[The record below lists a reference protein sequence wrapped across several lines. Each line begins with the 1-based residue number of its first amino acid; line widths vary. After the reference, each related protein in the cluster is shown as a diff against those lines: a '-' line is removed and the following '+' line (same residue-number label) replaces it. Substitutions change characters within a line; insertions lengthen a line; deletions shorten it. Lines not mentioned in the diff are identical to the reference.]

1 MINFKNRIPKEG
13 KANLK
18 KLTFL
23 DDNTTRLAKVEYAD
37 EGENGTPIN
46 RSTMM
51 ALQGMEN
58 SQTSI
63 AMKNSITITNE
74 NSDGITTTNV
84 EIDTSGI
91 RVNTAFQAISG
102 ERINALSQIT
112 FNIDG
117 SISIRKDVI

>member
-1 MINFKNRIPKEG
+1 
-13 KANLK
+13 
-18 KLTFL
+18 
-23 DDNTTRLAKVEYAD
+23 
-37 EGENGTPIN
+37 
-46 RSTMM
+46 MM

-63 AMKNSITITNE
+63 AMKNGIIITNE